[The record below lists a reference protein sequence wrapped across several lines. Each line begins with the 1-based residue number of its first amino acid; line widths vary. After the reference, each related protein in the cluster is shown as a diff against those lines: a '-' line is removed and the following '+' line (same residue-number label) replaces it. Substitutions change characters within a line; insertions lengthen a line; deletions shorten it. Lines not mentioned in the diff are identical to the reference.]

1 MIHQPCPKVIRA
13 RADWRF
19 WPLYDLPQD
28 FSLFQAGNSFSS
40 GTNWDCQAV
49 VSVETTYLIEIFPSD
64 VNSRPCRAARVGKT
78 QSIMSIPR
86 LAYSTISSGVPTPI
100 R

>member
-49 VSVETTYLIEIFPSD
+49 VSVETTYQKEI
-64 VNSRPCRAARVGKT
+64 
-78 QSIMSIPR
+78 
-86 LAYSTISSGVPTPI
+86 GVYPQVQ
-100 R
+100 